1 MNDNDPFSGWPS
13 YLLQLAF
20 IFVKMKMAVISRHC
34 MLTVHVF
41 LWITMSS
48 VSSLKCYQPNT
59 TEDGFLSVFSSLVGS
74 LAPTSSVLADC
85 PENTNC
91 IISGDETDWPS
102 PLLSLIIMQVLFSP
116 GNSSVYIQMCG
127 FGPSTFTGCIDNV
140 ENGFKYKFCSCDTD
154 GLVEDDLYTWC
165 SPFISLFFSCN
176 RNLEALQSSAER
188 TTYNWRVIVPLIII
202 QQTVFEY
209 K

>member
-1 MNDNDPFSGWPS
+1 MDHDVLGVLVEMLPAQHHGGRVSLSIFQPS
-13 YLLQLAF
+13 WKPGPHLFCAGGLPGKYKLYHL
-20 IFVKMKMAVISRHC
+20 RWWDR
-34 MLTVHVF
+34 LT
-41 LWITMSS
+41 
-48 VSSLKCYQPNT
+48 
-59 TEDGFLSVFSSLVGS
+59 LS
-74 LAPTSSVLADC
+74 
-85 PENTNC
+85 
-91 IISGDETDWPS
+91 S

>member
-20 IFVKMKMAVISRHC
+20 IFVKVKMAVRPSQC
-34 MLTVHVF
+34 LLAALVF
-41 LWITMSS
+41 LWTRMSS
-48 VSSLKCYQPNT
+48 VSSLQCYQPST
-59 TEDGFLSVFSSLVGS
+59 TEDGFLSVFSSLLGS

-91 IISGDETDWPS
+91 IISGPQTS
-102 PLLSLIIMQVLFSP
+102 PLLWVIIMQVLFSP

-202 QQTVFEY
+202 QLTVFEY